1 MDLTCYGD
9 GGAAGGYAAAS
20 AALPLPGRSCPHDI
34 VVDAALVLPFDAQAA
49 GRLEAA
55 GGAAALAAAACL
67 GLQVALAP
75 RDDGPQPGA
84 HLVGVQRLLDDV
96 GPRLQRAQQLLGL
109 VAGGLVVRRED
120 CRRRSINDNEFFF
133 SRFQRQ
139 QSIYIRVYILLDRSR
154 SHEYVAVCLLLR
166 TVDDGEKQVGLDD
179 GAEVEAAGG
188 GLGGVGE
195 DDVEAFELAGGEGL
209 EGIRDGAAGHH
220 CERETKSTHTSQ

>member
-20 AALPLPGRSCPHDI
+20 AALPLPGRSCPHDL
-34 VVDAALVLPFDAQAA
+34 VVDAALVLPLDAQAA
-49 GRLEAA
+49 GRLEAD
-55 GGAAALAAAACL
+55 GGAALAAAARL

-120 CRRRSINDNEFFF
+120 CRRSINDNN
-133 SRFQRQ
+133 
-139 QSIYIRVYILLDRSR
+139 
-154 SHEYVAVCLLLR
+154 
-166 TVDDGEKQVGLDD
+166 
-179 GAEVEAAGG
+179 
-188 GLGGVGE
+188 
-195 DDVEAFELAGGEGL
+195 
-209 EGIRDGAAGHH
+209 
-220 CERETKSTHTSQ
+220 